1 MSGVRLLDRY
11 MLKNFLLPFVYC
23 VIGFLGV
30 WLVFELSSH
39 ANEFVNSGIHLKG
52 ILAFYGGQLPSI
64 ALIILPIALLLA
76 LLFCLGR
83 MSTSNELLA
92 MLSTGVSLGRVLMPI
107 FGVGL
112 AVTAFSTYLSYAL
125 APQADAQRELAEAQM
140 EAGNKLE
147 RMKYSLGYL
156 FRNRREN
163 RLWYVEKLYTDLKLP
178 LDNVQVVQQDANDN
192 ISDKLYAKQGTYDAA
207 HSAWVFTDCKLVH
220 FLPNGDVDPGTITYP
235 SRHVVT
241 GWSETPWR
249 LASAMLESDRLSVPE
264 LRQYLQLNSDFTSPQ
279 LAPFRTYLFVR
290 WALPWMCMVVVL
302 IAAPLGIVYQ
312 RRSVIVGVAASI
324 ILFLCFLFSDNL
336 FHALGRGDRG
346 VGPFWAA
353 WATNLIFAL
362 IGAVLLRVRALNRDR
377 LPLTPARFWDFL
389 TA

>member
-1 MSGVRLLDRY
+1 MRLLDRY

-23 VIGFLGV
+23 VVGFLGV

-39 ANEFVNSGIHLKG
+39 ANEFVNSGIKLSG

-92 MLSTGVSLGRVLMPI
+92 MLSTGVSLGRVLVPI

-156 FRNRREN
+156 FRNRHDN
-163 RLWYVEKLYTDLKLP
+163 RLWYVEKMYTDLAVP

-192 ISDKLYAKQGTYDAA
+192 ITDKLYAKQGQFDPARNT
-207 HSAWVFTDCKLVH
+207 WIFTDCKLVH
-220 FLPNGDVDPGTITYP
+220 YLPNGDVDPGTTTFP
-235 SRHVVT
+235 ARHEVT

-264 LRQYLQLNSDFTSPQ
+264 LRQYLTLNSDFTGPQ

-290 WALPWMCMVVVL
+290 WALPWMCLVVVL

-324 ILFLCFLFSDNL
+324 VLFLCFLFCDNL

-353 WATNLIFAL
+353 WTTNLVFGL
-362 IGAVLLRVRALNRDR
+362 IGVVLLRVRALNRDK
-377 LPLTPARFWDFL
+377 LPFTPARLWDFL

>member
-1 MSGVRLLDRY
+1 
-11 MLKNFLLPFVYC
+11 MLRSFLLPFVYC
-23 VIGFLGV
+23 VVGFLGV
-30 WLVFELSSH
+30 WLVFELGSH
-39 ANEFVNSGIHLKG
+39 ANEFVNSGIPLKG
-52 ILAFYGGQLPSI
+52 ILAFYWGQLPSI
-64 ALIILPIALLLA
+64 ALIILPIGLLLA

-92 MLSTGVSLGRVLMPI
+92 MLSTGVSLGRILTPI
-107 FGVGL
+107 FCLGL
-112 AVTAFSTYLSYAL
+112 LVTVLSTYLSYAL

-163 RLWYVEKLYTDLKLP
+163 RLWYVEKMYADLKLP
-178 LDNVQVVQQDANDN
+178 LENVQVVQQDANDD
-192 ISDKLYAKQGTYDAA
+192 IIDKIYAKQGMFDPARHT
-207 HSAWVFTDCKLVH
+207 WVFTDCKVVH
-220 FLPNGDVDPGTITYP
+220 YTPAGDVTAQSFPARYE
-235 SRHVVT
+235 VT

-264 LRQYLQLNSDFTSPQ
+264 LHQYLTLNSDFTGTQ
-279 LAPFRTYLFVR
+279 LAPFRTYLDVR

-312 RRSVIVGVAASI
+312 RRSVIVGVATSI
-324 ILFLCFLFSDNL
+324 ILFLCFLFCDNL

-353 WATNLIFAL
+353 WTTDIVFGL
-362 IGAVLLRVRALNRDR
+362 IGVVLLRVRALNRDR
-377 LPLTPARFWDFL
+377 LPFTPSRLWDFL

>member
-1 MSGVRLLDRY
+1 MRILDRY
-11 MLKNFLLPFVYC
+11 MLRSFLLPFVYC
-23 VIGFLGV
+23 VVGFLGV
-30 WLVFELSSH
+30 WLIFELGSH
-39 ANEFVNSGIHLKG
+39 ANEFVNSGIPLRG
-52 ILAFYGGQLPSI
+52 ILAYYGGQLPSI
-64 ALIILPIALLLA
+64 ALIILPIGLLLA

-92 MLSTGVSLGRVLMPI
+92 MLSTGVSLWRILTPI
-107 FGVGL
+107 FAIGL
-112 AVTAFSTYLSYAL
+112 AVTVFSTYLSYAL

-163 RLWYVEKLYTDLKLP
+163 RLWYVEKMYTDPKLP
-178 LDNVQVVQQDANDN
+178 LENIQIVQQDAHDD
-192 ISDKLYAKQGTYDAA
+192 IIDKIYARKGVFDPARN
-207 HSAWVFTDCKLVH
+207 AWIFTNCKLVH
-220 FLPNGDVDPGTITYP
+220 YTSDGDVVSQSFPAQ
-235 SRHVVT
+235 HEVT

-249 LASAMLESDRLSVPE
+249 LASATLEADRLSVPE
-264 LRQYLQLNSDFTSPQ
+264 LHQYLTLNSDFTSPQ
-279 LAPFRTYLFVR
+279 LAPFRTYLDVR

-312 RRSVIVGVAASI
+312 RRSVIVGVASSI
-324 ILFLCFLFSDNL
+324 ILFLCFLFCDNL

-353 WATNLIFAL
+353 WATDLTFAL
-362 IGAVLLRVRALNRDR
+362 IGAVLLRVRALNRDK
-377 LPLTPARFWDFL
+377 LPFTPARLWDFL

>member
-1 MSGVRLLDRY
+1 
-11 MLKNFLLPFVYC
+11 MLRSFLLPFVYC
-23 VIGFLGV
+23 VVGFLAV
-30 WLVFELSSH
+30 WLVFELGSH
-39 ANEFVNSGIHLKG
+39 ANEFVNSGIPLKG

-64 ALIILPIALLLA
+64 ALIILPIGLLLA

-92 MLSTGVSLGRVLMPI
+92 MLSTGVSLGRILTPI
-107 FGVGL
+107 FGLTLV
-112 AVTAFSTYLSYAL
+112 VTALSTYLSYAL

-156 FRNRREN
+156 FRNRRDN
-163 RLWYVEKLYTDLKLP
+163 RLWYVEKMYADLKVP
-178 LDNVQVVQQDANDN
+178 LENVQIVQQDANDD
-192 ISDKLYAKQGTYDAA
+192 ITEKVYAKQGAYDAA
-207 HSAWVFTDCKLVH
+207 RHTWIFTDCKLAH
-220 FLPNGDVDPGTITYP
+220 YLPNGDVAPGSTTYP
-235 SRHVVT
+235 ARHEIT

-249 LASAMLESDRLSVPE
+249 LASAMLEADRLSVPE
-264 LRQYLQLNSDFTSPQ
+264 LHQYLSLNSDFSGPQ
-279 LAPFRTYLFVR
+279 LAPFRTYLDVR
-290 WALPWMCMVVVL
+290 WALPWMCLVVVL

-312 RRSVIVGVAASI
+312 RRSVIVGVASAI
-324 ILFLCFLFSDNL
+324 ILFLFFLFFDNL

-353 WATNLIFAL
+353 WATNVIFGT
-362 IGAVLLRVRALNRDR
+362 IGVVLLRVRALNRDR
-377 LPLTPARFWDFL
+377 LPFTPARFWDFL

>member
-1 MSGVRLLDRY
+1 
-11 MLKNFLLPFVYC
+11 MLRNFLLPFVYC
-23 VIGFLGV
+23 VIGFLAV
-30 WLVFELSSH
+30 WLVFELSSN
-39 ANEFVNSGIHLKG
+39 ANEFINGGVSFKG
-52 ILAFYGGQLPSI
+52 ILSFYAGQLPSI
-64 ALIILPIALLLA
+64 SLIILPIGLLLA

-92 MLSTGVSLGRVLMPI
+92 MLSTGVSLGRILTPV
-107 FGVGL
+107 FCVGL
-112 AVTAFSTYLSYAL
+112 AVTGFSTYLSYAL
-125 APQADAQRELAEAQM
+125 APQADAQRELAQAQM

-156 FRNRREN
+156 FRNRRED
-163 RLWYVEKLYTDLKLP
+163 RLWYVEKMYADQTTP
-178 LDNVQVVQQDANDN
+178 LENVLIIQQDASDN
-192 ISDKLYAKQGTYDAA
+192 ITDKIYAKRASYDF
-207 HSAWVFTDCKLVH
+207 SRLAWVFTGCKLVH
-220 FLPNGDVDPGTITYP
+220 YLPNGDVDPGKTTYP
-235 SRHVVT
+235 ERHEVT

-249 LASAMLESDRLSVPE
+249 LASANLEAERLSVPE
-264 LRQYLQLNSDFTSPQ
+264 LRQYLALNSDFTGLQ
-279 LAPFRTYLFVR
+279 LAPFRTYLDVR
-290 WALPWMCMVVVL
+290 WAIPWMCMVVVL

-324 ILFLCFLFSDNL
+324 ILFLCFLFLDNL

-353 WATNLIFAL
+353 WTTDLFFGV
-362 IGAVLLRVRALNRDR
+362 IGLALLRVRALNRDR

>member
-1 MSGVRLLDRY
+1 
-11 MLKNFLLPFVYC
+11 
-23 VIGFLGV
+23 
-30 WLVFELSSH
+30 
-39 ANEFVNSGIHLKG
+39 
-52 ILAFYGGQLPSI
+52 
-64 ALIILPIALLLA
+64 
-76 LLFCLGR
+76 

-163 RLWYVEKLYTDLKLP
+163 RLWYVEKMYTDLKLP

-192 ISDKLYAKQGTYDAA
+192 ITDKLYAKEGTFDAA
-207 HSAWVFTDCKLVH
+207 RNTWVFTGCKLVH
-220 FLPNGDVDPGTITYP
+220 YLPNGDVDPGTITYP
-235 SRHVVT
+235 ARHEIT

-249 LASAMLESDRLSVPE
+249 LASATLESDRLSVPE
-264 LRQYLQLNSDFTSPQ
+264 LRQYLKLNSDFTGPQ

-353 WATNLIFAL
+353 WTTNLIFGF